1 MKILVPL
8 DGTPLAESVLPCA
21 HTLARDWQS
30 ELELVRV
37 VDDMS
42 TAAPDLSPSL
52 LLQMKEQAV
61 QASALYLKSVADRME
76 GIRVSFTT
84 PVGPAAEQLAAVAQ
98 RERCSLMV
106 MASHGH
112 TGVGRWLLGSV
123 AERLLRLAHCEVL
136 LLRPPASP
144 AARFQHILVAVD
156 GSQAS
161 LAVVPKV
168 AAYLVS
174 GGRVTL
180 LQVSSASI
188 LQRFTGFGAEEA
200 RAHQHDLRQRLGQVR
215 LEGIALE
222 VQVLEGDPADTIV
235 NWAQQNGCDLI
246 AMSTHGRTGFSH
258 PWLGSVTAKV
268 ARHAHCAVLVVPHP
282 EGPKGQTL

>member
-21 HTLARDWQS
+21 HALARGWQS
-30 ELELVRV
+30 ELVLVRV

-61 QASALYLKSVADRME
+61 EASAFYLKSVADGLE
-76 GIRVSFTT
+76 GTRVTVET
-84 PVGPAAEQLAAVAQ
+84 QVGAAAEQLAAVAV
-98 RERCSLMV
+98 RERCSLLV

-112 TGVGRWLLGSV
+112 TGAGRWLLGSV
-123 AERLLRLAHCEVL
+123 AERLLRLVHCEVL

-144 AARFQHILVAVD
+144 AASFQHIMVAVD

-161 LAVVPKV
+161 LAVVPKI

-180 LQVSSASI
+180 LQVSSASL
-188 LQRFTGFGAEEA
+188 LQRFTGFGVEEA
-200 RAHQHDLRQRLGQVR
+200 RAHQNDLRQKLGQVR
-215 LEGIALE
+215 LEGIPLAVE
-222 VQVLEGDPADTIV
+222 VLEGDPADTLV
-235 NWAQQNGCDLI
+235 DWAQQNGCDLI

-258 PWLGSVTAKV
+258 LWLGSVTAKV

-282 EGPKGQTL
+282 EGSKGLTL